1 MHSILQHDLNFVKP
15 EKTDSWSEY
24 PNEAFF
30 IRKFEKDIKA
40 TGRQMRIEESK
51 IFRQRLSPPEPCAY
65 NHGFGD
71 LKPCIRNYI
80 RLCRGEKLVG
90 IHWSQKILAPLLN
103 KYYQNEIILNA
114 DRIPLKCCSTLE

>member
-1 MHSILQHDLNFVKP
+1 MLDQNFLNLQHDQNFVEP
-15 EKTDSWSEY
+15 EQAVSWSKY

-30 IRKFEKDIKA
+30 IRKFEKDIKT

-65 NHGFGD
+65 NHSFGD

-90 IHWSQKILAPLLN
+90 IHWS
-103 KYYQNEIILNA
+103 
-114 DRIPLKCCSTLE
+114 